1 MTTMLEQHWF
11 DKLGGQPD
19 DLQEGK
25 VTVRAHGTLA
35 GYAGATAFKRN
46 NACIISVPKN
56 IVEDVEKKVAGAA
69 CQDVFKPVYLEK
81 LFGSNVEMSIGP
93 AWQAQIDMEHFKPC
107 HGADSRLITVADEP
121 AMKRFLQN
129 CSTTNVDLNGLK
141 SGRLQTVG
149 VFVGEEIV
157 AVSGYELRDDT
168 IAHIAVL
175 CRPDY
180 RGKGYAKKAASHM
193 TSITLAK
200 KMGIQYQTLM
210 SNPSSIALARGLGY
224 TDFAETIT
232 VRFKKG

>member
-11 DKLGGQPD
+11 DKLGARPV

-25 VTVRAHGTLA
+25 VTVRAHGTLV
-35 GYAGATAFKRN
+35 GYAGAIAFKRN
-46 NACIISVPKN
+46 NACIISVPQN
-56 IVEDVEKKVAGAA
+56 LMEDAEKKVAGAG
-69 CQDVFKPVYLEK
+69 CQDVFKAAYLEK

-93 AWQAQIDMEHFKPC
+93 AWQGQIEAEHFKPC
-107 HGADSRLITVADEP
+107 HGPDSRLLTSADEP
-121 AMKRFLQN
+121 AIKRFLQN

-149 VFVGEEIV
+149 IFIGEEII

-175 CRPDY
+175 SRPDY
-180 RGKGYAKKAASHM
+180 RGKGYAKKAASHLI
-193 TSITLAK
+193 SITLAK

-210 SNPSSIALARGLGY
+210 SNPASIALAKGLGF

-232 VRFKKG
+232 VRLKKS